1 MATTIIESRAEL
13 GSHMK
18 YPLATRRYAAPL
30 AALIGTALTLQ
41 SYAIPGPP
49 PGTGAGSTLPEVSV
63 IAPRAVTPDE
73 LAGAS
78 VSNFV
83 TAHAR
88 PSPASG
94 QLARWRSPVC
104 VSTLGLTPGFNSFV
118 SERIAAIATSVG
130 APVGAANCKPD
141 IHIYFTSDPQALAT
155 GVAKQL
161 PLLLGYHYVS
171 ETKNLAV
178 MRHPIEGWYAT
189 ATEGDKG
196 GIQLDDPMVLNTE
209 APGTGAGL
217 LQSKTPPAR
226 LGTRL
231 TTGRSSLLVHALL
244 LVDIHKVT
252 GYEIGPIADYL
263 AMLVLSQTRQQDAC
277 GQLPSILDLMAPE
290 CNRDKPTAVTAGD
303 LAFLRALYASDLRTS
318 YYMEKGSL
326 EGKVLAEL
334 APH

>member
-1 MATTIIESRAEL
+1 
-13 GSHMK
+13 MK
-18 YPLATRRYAAPL
+18 YPLATRRYIAPL
-30 AALIGTALTLQ
+30 AALIGTALTLP

-49 PGTGAGSTLPEVSV
+49 PGTGEGSTLPEISV
-63 IAPRAVTPDE
+63 IAPRAATPAE
-73 LAGAS
+73 LAGDS
-78 VSNFV
+78 VTNFV

-94 QLARWRSPVC
+94 QLARWHAPVC

-141 IHIYFTSDPQALAT
+141 IHIFFTSDPQAVAT

-161 PLLLGYHYVS
+161 PSLLGFHYVS

-189 ATEGDKG
+189 GTEGDEG
-196 GIQLDDPMVLNTE
+196 GLQLDAPMVLNAE
-209 APGTGAGL
+209 APGTGADL
-217 LQSKTPPAR
+217 LQGRRPPGR

-244 LVDIHKVT
+244 LVDTRKLAGH
-252 GYEIGPIADYL
+252 EIGPVADYL

-277 GQLPSILDLMAPE
+277 GQLPSILDLMTPK

-303 LAFLRALYASDLRTS
+303 LAFLRALYATDLRTS

-326 EGKVLAEL
+326 DAKVLAEL